1 MSQTA
6 QGAGWWRASDGRFYP
21 PELIRTRPTV
31 GPPPPGPPA
40 PVRQTNG
47 FAIASLVLSLA
58 AVGIGSI
65 LAVIFGVMARR
76 EIRASEGAQGGE
88 GLATAGLVIGWVGL
102 ALTLLV
108 VTVVVLVA
116 VLVPHE
122 AFATVAISGAPG
134 YSTADGEHGL
144 PLAQGHPWGR
154 PCQPIVFQVDKAMP
168 TEQYD
173 LIAQAVESARSEGI
187 DVAIET
193 RNLYWYPS
201 SLYPAGQTNASVRFV
216 PILATTASPPPLGD
230 GQMEHLDFGTN
241 TRSRPTAAMR
251 SSHISSTIYLTSVQ
265 GDPRQQ
271 VAPYGVLMPM
281 CRV

>member
-21 PELIRTRPTV
+21 PELHPHAANRW

-102 ALTLLV
+102 ALTFLFV
-108 VTVVVLVA
+108 VAVVLVA
-116 VLVPHE
+116 VLVPNDG
-122 AFATVAISGAPG
+122 FATVPISGAPG
-134 YSTADGEHGL
+134 YSTTDGEHGL
-144 PLAQGHPWGR
+144 PLAQGYPWGR
-154 PCQPIVFQVDKAMP
+154 ACQPIVFQVDKAMP
-168 TEQYD
+168 
-173 LIAQAVESARSEGI
+173 A
-187 DVAIET
+187 
-193 RNLYWYPS
+193 
-201 SLYPAGQTNASVRFV
+201 
-216 PILATTASPPPLGD
+216 
-230 GQMEHLDFGTN
+230 
-241 TRSRPTAAMR
+241 
-251 SSHISSTIYLTSVQ
+251 SSTT
-265 GDPRQQ
+265 
-271 VAPYGVLMPM
+271 
-281 CRV
+281 